1 MRIFTLLLVLSV
13 LCTQLNAQHKAKLH
27 VDIAL
32 NIDGPTSGALS
43 NNTGGFGAN
52 LGLLYD
58 AGKKFSPFLEFS
70 SDFFW
75 GDKLYY
81 IGPGGNHVDQHY
93 KIYNLFAGAKL
104 SITSR
109 SFFSVSAGPSFNT
122 ILFAQQTNLGIKPA
136 LEFNFLKSRRLLG
149 RVSYTN
155 IFRSGGT
162 ESYVSLAA
170 GYRLF

>member
-1 MRIFTLLLVLSV
+1 MLCLSV
-13 LCTQLNAQHKAKLH
+13 YVKAQHSIKLH
-27 VDIAL
+27 AYIAA
-32 NIDGPTSGALS
+32 NIDGPTSGALA

-52 LGLLYD
+52 FGLLLD
-58 AGKKFSPFLEFS
+58 AGKKLSPFVEFS

-93 KIYNLFAGAKL
+93 KIYNFFAGGKL

-109 SFFSVSAGPSFNT
+109 SFFSLSAGPSFNT
-122 ILFAQQTNLGIKPA
+122 ILFTQQTNLGIKPA
-136 LEFNFLKSRRLLG
+136 LEFNFLKSRKLLA